1 MYVGW
6 NMKTN
11 LVSVSPETSIFK
23 ARELMDTR
31 KVSQLPVTDGRAHLL
46 GIVTDRDL
54 RQAWASPATTLS
66 VHELTYVLQKL
77 TVGNIM
83 TKKVITASP
92 DMTIEKAARLIHDNK
107 ISALPVLKDDK
118 LVGIITI
125 IDLLEVLLTALG
137 LSEDS
142 SRLSLLVRDRI
153 GVLAEV
159 AGWMQRSEINIRS
172 VMIVPLPNHE
182 GVWQLILRVGMTAA
196 RQSRR
201 SPERSRLQGRH
212 PLRGGSHPVS
222 ARSRLAAS
230 SHLPPARTTRN
241 RQWLN

>member
-6 NMKTN
+6 NMKTS
-11 LVSVSPETSIFK
+11 LVTVSPETSIFK

-83 TKKVITASP
+83 TKKVITATP
-92 DMTIEKAARLIHDNK
+92 AMTIESAARLIHDHK

-137 LSEDS
+137 LGEDS

-159 AGWMQRSEINIRS
+159 AGYMQRSEINIRS

-182 GVWQLILRVGMTAA
+182 GVWQLILRVGMDAA
-196 RQSRR
+196 AKAA
-201 SPERSRLQGRH
+201 EVLQEAGYKVVTRYVEDLT
-212 PLRGGSHPVS
+212 PY
-222 ARSRLAAS
+222 
-230 SHLPPARTTRN
+230 LPDD
-241 RQWLN
+241 L

>member
-11 LVSVSPETSIFK
+11 LVTVSQDTSIFR
-23 ARELMDTR
+23 ARELMDAR
-31 KVSQLPVTDGRAHLL
+31 RISQLPVTDGRAHLL

-54 RQAWASPATTLS
+54 KEAWASPATTLS

-77 TVGNIM
+77 TVANIM
-83 TKKVITASP
+83 TKNVITATP
-92 DMTIEKAARLIHDNK
+92 DMTIERAARLIHDHK

-125 IDLLEVLLTALG
+125 IDLIEVLLMALG

-172 VMIVPLPNHE
+172 VMIMPLPNHPE
-182 GVWQLILRVGMTAA
+182 IWQLILRVHLAKASQAA
-196 RQSRR
+196 QVLKEAGFKVVTEYVEDLT
-201 SPERSRLQGRH
+201 PY
-212 PLRGGSHPVS
+212 
-222 ARSRLAAS
+222 
-230 SHLPPARTTRN
+230 LPDA
-241 RQWLN
+241 L

>member
-6 NMKTN
+6 HMNTN
-11 LVSVSPETSIFK
+11 LVTISPETSIFK

-83 TKKVITASP
+83 TKKVITATP
-92 DMTIEKAARLIHDNK
+92 AMTIENAARLIHDHK

-118 LVGIITI
+118 LVGIITVI
-125 IDLLEVLLTALG
+125 NLLEVLLTALG

-142 SRLSLLVRDRI
+142 SRISLLVRDRI

-159 AGWMQRSEINIRS
+159 AGYMQRSDINIRS
-172 VMIVPLPNHE
+172 VMIVPLPGHE
-182 GVWQLILRVGMTAA
+182 GVWQLILRVGMA
-196 RQSRR
+196 
-201 SPERSRLQGRH
+201 
-212 PLRGGSHPVS
+212 
-222 ARSRLAAS
+222 AAS
-230 SHLPPARTTRN
+230 KAADVLKEAGFKVITHYVEDLTPYLPDPG
-241 RQWLN
+241 

>member
-11 LVSVSPETSIFK
+11 LVTVSPETSIFK

-66 VHELTYVLQKL
+66 IHELTYVLQKL

-83 TKKVITASP
+83 TKKVITATP
-92 DMTIEKAARLIHDNK
+92 AMTIESAAHLIHDHK
-107 ISALPVLKDDK
+107 FSALPVLKDDR
-118 LVGIITI
+118 LVGIITKT
-125 IDLLEVLLTALG
+125 DLLEVLLTALG
-137 LSEDS
+137 MSEDS

-153 GVLAEV
+153 GC
-159 AGWMQRSEINIRS
+159 WQR
-172 VMIVPLPNHE
+172 LP
-182 GVWQLILRVGMTAA
+182 VVCSA
-196 RQSRR
+196 RR
-201 SPERSRLQGRH
+201 SI
-212 PLRGGSHPVS
+212 S
-222 ARSRLAAS
+222 AA
-230 SHLPPARTTRN
+230 
-241 RQWLN
+241 

>member
-11 LVSVSPETSIFK
+11 LVTVSPETSIFK

-66 VHELTYVLQKL
+66 IHELTYVLQKL

-83 TKKVITASP
+83 TKKVITATP
-92 DMTIEKAARLIHDNK
+92 AMTIESAARLIHDHK
-107 ISALPVLKDDK
+107 FSALPVLKDDR

-125 IDLLEVLLTALG
+125 TDLLEVLLTALG
-137 LSEDS
+137 MSEDS

-153 GVLAEV
+153 GVLAEA
-159 AGWMQRSEINIRS
+159 AGCMQRSEINIRS
-172 VMIVPLPNHE
+172 VIIVPLPSYE
-182 GVWQLILRVGMTAA
+182 GIWQLILRVAMTDAA
-196 RQSRR
+196 KAA
-201 SPERSRLQGRH
+201 EALQEAGFKVVTH
-212 PLRGGSHPVS
+212 YVEDLTPY
-222 ARSRLAAS
+222 
-230 SHLPPARTTRN
+230 LPDPA
-241 RQWLN
+241 

>member
-6 NMKTN
+6 HMKTS
-11 LVSVSPETSIFK
+11 LITVSLDTSLFK
-23 ARELMDTR
+23 ARELMDAR
-31 KVSQLPVTDGRAHLL
+31 KISHLPVTDGRAHLL

-66 VHELTYVLQKL
+66 VHGLTYVLQKL

-83 TKKVITASP
+83 TKKVITATP
-92 DMTIEKAARLIHDNK
+92 AMTIESAAHLIHDHK

-125 IDLLEVLLTALG
+125 TDLLEVLLTALG
-137 LSEDS
+137 MSEDS
-142 SRLSLLVRDRI
+142 SRLSLLVCDRI

-159 AGWMQRSEINIRS
+159 AGYMQRSEINIRS

-182 GVWQLILRVGMTAA
+182 GIWQLILRVGMNVAA
-196 RQSRR
+196 KAAEVLQEAGFKVVTRYVEDLTPYL
-201 SPERSRLQGRH
+201 PEAH
-212 PLRGGSHPVS
+212 
-222 ARSRLAAS
+222 
-230 SHLPPARTTRN
+230 
-241 RQWLN
+241 

>member
-11 LVSVSPETSIFK
+11 LVTVSSETSIFR
-23 ARELMDTR
+23 ARELMDAR
-31 KVSQLPVTDGRAHLL
+31 RISQLPVTDGRAHLL

-54 RQAWASPATTLS
+54 KEAWASPATTLS

-77 TVGNIM
+77 TVANIM
-83 TKKVITASP
+83 TRKVITATP
-92 DMTIEKAARLIHDNK
+92 DMTIERAARLIHDHK

-125 IDLLEVLLTALG
+125 IDLLEVLLMALG

-142 SRLSLLVRDRI
+142 SRISLLVRDRI

-159 AGWMQRSEINIRS
+159 AGSMQRSEINIRS
-172 VMIVPLPNHE
+172 VMIVPLPNHPD
-182 GVWQLILRVGMTAA
+182 VWQLILRVHMTHASKAA
-196 RQSRR
+196 TVLKEAGFKVVTEYVEDITSYL
-201 SPERSRLQGRH
+201 PD
-212 PLRGGSHPVS
+212 PV
-222 ARSRLAAS
+222 
-230 SHLPPARTTRN
+230 
-241 RQWLN
+241 